1 MRSLVADL
9 KTKQSTIQETLT
21 FDNGTGFNDYFDDFT
36 FGTTISFDASL
47 HGPALSAPDG
57 VSTSGSTFVFSMF
70 SDAAGTIPVL
80 TSDTTHGFA
89 FTVNVNLDG
98 TTKVGAKGVYTYDFG
113 DGWEHNIVVEKVLT
127 PEPGV
132 EYPVC
137 IAGKRR
143 GPPEDSGGPFGYEN
157 LLEALGNPKHEE
169 HKAMREWIG
178 EGFEPEVFS
187 VDDVNR
193 RLALLRRRAKTPKSE
208 R

>member
-1 MRSLVADL
+1 MPVPTVPTPHEIYQLKVTLSGVKPPIWRRVLVPCDL
-9 KTKQSTIQETLT
+9 TLAQLHTVLQTAMGWENYHLHEFRIGGLTI
-21 FDNGTGFNDYFDDFT
+21 G
-36 FGTTISFDASL
+36 
-47 HGPALSAPDG
+47 APDP
-57 VSTSGSTFVFSMF
+57 
-70 SDAAGTIPVL
+70 DAPRTLLNEKKVRLRNVL
-80 TSDTTHGFA
+80 D
-89 FTVNVNLDG
+89 
-98 TTKVGAKGVYTYDFG
+98 KVGAKGVYTYDFG

-137 IAGKRR
+137 TAGKRR